1 MNILEPK
8 NADGPLHLCE
18 SPEMELLKATDTM
31 VVHNPESNWAML
43 ADASPPTMEIYR
55 KGIVTG
61 LGTDGYTHDM
71 LESMKVA
78 NVLHKHNS
86 CNSNEAWAEVPG
98 IYLRAMRPLQDGT
111 LRLHWVF

>member
-1 MNILEPK
+1 
-8 NADGPLHLCE
+8 
-18 SPEMELLKATDTM
+18 
-31 VVHNPESNWAML
+31 
-43 ADASPPTMEIYR
+43 MEIYR

-86 CNSNEAWAEVPG
+86 CNPNEAWAEVPG
-98 IYLRAMRPLQDGT
+98 ILFEGNAAIADGT